1 MHILVAIITVLA
13 GGAFWWWRVKAAGDA
28 AKEVHDVAGRAWGL
42 YKRRKFLN
50 RVNDAP
56 LEVIDDPATAAVI
69 LLSVIQ
75 REDGIAGPEADSTLA
90 REVTN
95 TMGIA
100 DPTEIL
106 TFGKWTASHAIDAN
120 NIIHRYAPI
129 WADKLSVSEREEL
142 VAMAKRVSNGA
153 KKKEQKVRIERLR
166 ERIGLKI

>member
-42 YKRRKFLN
+42 YKRRKFLSK
-50 RVNDAP
+50 VNDAP
-56 LEVIDDPATAAVI
+56 LEVVDDPATAAVI

-75 REDGIAGPEADSTLA
+75 REDGVVGPEADSTLA
-90 REVTN
+90 REITE

-120 NIIHRYAPI
+120 NVIHRYGPI
-129 WADKLSVSEREEL
+129 WTDKLSVIEREEL
-142 VAMAKRVSNGA
+142 VSMAKRVSSGA
-153 KKKEQKVRIERLR
+153 KKKEQKARLERLR
-166 ERIGLKI
+166 KRIGLTV